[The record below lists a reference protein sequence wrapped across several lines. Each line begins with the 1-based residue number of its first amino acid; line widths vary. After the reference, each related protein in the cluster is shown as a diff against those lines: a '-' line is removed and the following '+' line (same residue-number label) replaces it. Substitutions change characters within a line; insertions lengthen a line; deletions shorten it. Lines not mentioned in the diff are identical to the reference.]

1 MANAETTLQQQ
12 IRLALGTHPDA
23 RIFRNQVGSLPDPRT
38 GRLVTFGLARGSAD
52 LIGWRTITVTP
63 AMVGAR
69 LAVFCSIEVK
79 TPTGRVRPEQQ
90 AWLETVQQAGGV
102 AGVARSIDDAVRIL
116 DDVTAA

>member
-1 MANAETTLQQQ
+1 MVGT
-12 IRLALGTHPDA
+12 RLA
-23 RIFRNQVGSLPDPRT
+23 IFT
-38 GRLVTFGLARGSAD
+38 
-52 LIGWRTITVTP
+52 
-63 AMVGAR
+63 
-69 LAVFCSIEVK
+69 SIEVK